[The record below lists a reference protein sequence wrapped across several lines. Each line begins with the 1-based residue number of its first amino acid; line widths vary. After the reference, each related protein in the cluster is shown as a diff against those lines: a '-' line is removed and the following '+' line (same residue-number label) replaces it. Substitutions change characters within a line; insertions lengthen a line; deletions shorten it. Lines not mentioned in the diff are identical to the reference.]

1 MNGLSKHMNKI
12 VAVLAIIII
21 AVSFLFYHF
30 YKSRIE
36 EKRVALDSTQ
46 EVVESWELPSI
57 LDEISGI
64 VWLEDGRIAC
74 IQDEVGIVFFYN
86 LKTKK
91 LDGQVKFAGDGDYEG
106 LALMGKN
113 MYVVRSDGEIFELLD
128 FLGEDPVFNQYELPL
143 SEKHN
148 IETLLADE
156 KNNRLLL
163 MAKDHE
169 PFDNDGRGIYGYD
182 LETKNLLEKP
192 VLLVT
197 SRDAEIQKT
206 LKKIRPS
213 DIAIH
218 PKTKEIY
225 VLQGTKPRIIIVSPD
240 GVAKQEYPLN
250 NKVFY
255 QPEGITFSPDGTLY
269 ISNEA
274 TGGVPSILKVEL
286 K

>member
-1 MNGLSKHMNKI
+1 MYKHMNKI
-12 VAVLAIIII
+12 VVALSVVIIGI
-21 AVSFLFYHF
+21 AFLFYHL

-36 EKRVALDSTQ
+36 QKRVALEDTQ
-46 EVVESWELPSI
+46 EVVDSWELPSI

-64 VWLEDGRIAC
+64 IWVEDNRIAC

-91 LDGQVKFAGDGDYEG
+91 LDGQIKFGGDGDYEG
-106 LALMGKN
+106 IALAGDDI
-113 MYVVRSDGEIFELLD
+113 YVTRSDGEIFEILD
-128 FLGEDPVFNQYELPL
+128 YKGEPTFNQYNLPL
-143 SEKHN
+143 SEKNN
-148 IETLLADE
+148 IETLLADTI
-156 KNNRLLL
+156 NNQLLI

-169 PFDNDGRGIYGYD
+169 PFGNDGRGIYGFD
-182 LETKNLLEKP
+182 ITTKKLKEKP
-192 VLLVT
+192 VLMVT
-197 SRDAEIQKT
+197 AKDSDLKKT
-206 LKKIRPS
+206 LHKIRPS

-225 VLQGTKPRIIIVSPD
+225 ILQGTKPRILIANSN
-240 GVAKQEYPLN
+240 GVATKEYPLN

-274 TGGVPSILKVEL
+274 TGGVPSILKVKL

>member
-1 MNGLSKHMNKI
+1 MHPLSKHMKKV
-12 VAVLAIIII
+12 VAVLAVIII

-30 YKSRIE
+30 YKTRIE
-36 EKRVALDSTQ
+36 KKRVALDSTQ

-86 LKTKK
+86 LETKK

-106 LALMGKN
+106 LALMGEN
-113 MYVVRSDGEIFELLD
+113 MYVVRSDGEIFELCN
-128 FLGEDPVFNQYELPL
+128 FLGDAPSFNQYDLPL
-143 SEKHN
+143 SEKNN
-148 IETLLADE
+148 IETLLADQ
-156 KNNRLLL
+156 KNNRLLI

-182 LETKNLLEKP
+182 LETKTLLEKP
-192 VLLVT
+192 VLLLITTDV
-197 SRDAEIQKT
+197 EIQKT

-213 DIAIH
+213 DIAVH
-218 PKTKEIY
+218 PKTNEIY
-225 VLQGTKPRIIIVSPD
+225 VLQGTKPRILIVSPK
-240 GVAKQEYPLN
+240 GVVKKEYPLN
-250 NKVFY
+250 NNVFY